1 MAAFVGALSGTPLRT
16 AAAARAPAAVS
27 VRPRRVGPLPARR
40 AARAAL
46 RMAADAGGD
55 ASSGDAGSDAGA
67 GAGATATAP
76 PPPAA
81 AEGETFQFQAEVS
94 RVMKL
99 IINSLYSNKEIFAR
113 ELVSNASDACDKK
126 RFLSLTDGGAAS
138 ETDFFIRVKADG
150 DAKTITIE
158 DNGIGMTKQELIAN
172 LGSIATS
179 GTAKFAEALG
189 ESAKTDDV
197 TLIGQFGVGFYA
209 AFLVADH
216 VTVVSRS
223 ATAASAPTYTWT
235 SDSESSYTITEGDG
249 GMPLEGDSG
258 TRITLH
264 VKSGSMELLENHR
277 LGDLLRRYSE
287 FIAFPIYA
295 WETSTEM
302 VDEPDGEEK
311 NEDGTQKMKKVPTTV
326 SEWAQVNKL
335 KPLWMRRPREVEEE
349 DYNEF
354 YKTLAKDP
362 LAPMAHSHFA
372 VEGDVEFRAVLF
384 TPSMLPYELQQ
395 NMFDEAGRMLKL
407 YVKRV
412 FISDKFE
419 EFVPR
424 WLCFVRG
431 VVDSEDLPLN
441 VSREILQQSRVLR
454 IISKRLVRKCVDMF
468 KEIAGRED
476 STDYTKFWSQF
487 GRYLK
492 AGIIDDSDY
501 AEELAGL
508 TRWYSSAS
516 GEDVTSFAEYVGRM
530 KEGQSEIYYVTG
542 SSKAAAASAPA
553 MEKLRSAGYEV
564 LYLTE
569 AIDEISIQSLSTI
582 KMKLA
587 VDSDAGKAGEEGTLK
602 LVDVAKESF
611 KMPSEADKS
620 DQDKAKDEAAAAELT
635 DVTAYLQT
643 LLTKTVA
650 KVTLSERLTES
661 PSAIVQSDFGVSPT
675 MERYMRENSATG
687 SSDME
692 QYLSTARTLEI
703 NPDHPIVLSLKAK
716 LSADKDG
723 DASTQQLGTLLY
735 DLALLTGGYNLA
747 DTAGFASRVS
757 KLVSVAVG
765 APPPAAAA
773 APKEDPPAAASES
786 KAVDPEVV

>member
-1 MAAFVGALSGTPLRT
+1 MAAFVGALVGTPLRGS
-16 AAAARAPAAVS
+16 AAARAPLAVVS
-27 VRPRRVGPLPARR
+27 RPRGAGVVAPARR
-40 AARAAL
+40 AARPAF
-46 RMAADAGGD
+46 RMAADDAGGD
-55 ASSGDAGSDAGA
+55 AGGAGGDAG
-67 GAGATATAP
+67 GATATAP
-76 PPPAA
+76 PPAA
-81 AEGETFQFQAEVS
+81 AADGETFQFQAEVS

-138 ETDFFIRVKADG
+138 ETDFFIRVKADQ

-189 ESAKTDDV
+189 DTAKNDDV
-197 TLIGQFGVGFYA
+197 SLIGQFGVGFYA
-209 AFLVADH
+209 AFLVADN
-216 VTVVSRS
+216 VSVVSRS
-223 ATAASAPTYTWT
+223 ATAANAPTYTWT
-235 SDSESSYTITEGDG
+235 SDSESSYTIVQGDG
-249 GMPLEGDSG
+249 GVPLEGDSG

-264 VKSGSMELLENHR
+264 IKPGSMELLENHR
-277 LGDLLRRYSE
+277 LGDLLKRYSE
-287 FIAFPIYA
+287 FIAFPIYT

-302 VDEPDGEEK
+302 VEEADGDEK
-311 NEDGTQKMKKVPTTV
+311 NEDGTPKMKKVPNTV
-326 SEWAQVNKL
+326 SKWAQVNKL
-335 KPLWMRRPREVEEE
+335 KPLWMRRPREVEEG

-384 TPSMLPYELQQ
+384 TPAMLPYELQQ

-454 IISKRLVRKCVDMF
+454 IISKRLIRKCVDMF

-476 STDYTKFWSQF
+476 GADYTKFWSQF

-508 TRWYSSAS
+508 TRWYSSKS
-516 GEDVTSFAEYVGRM
+516 GDDVTSFAEYVSRM

-542 SSKAAAASAPA
+542 SSKAAAANAPA

-569 AIDEISIQSLSTI
+569 AIDEIAIQSLSTI
-582 KMKLA
+582 KTKLS

-602 LVDVAKESF
+602 LADVAKESF
-611 KMPSEADKS
+611 KMPADDSKSES
-620 DQDKAKDEAAAAELT
+620 DKAKDEANAAELT
-635 DVTAYLQT
+635 EVTTYLQS
-643 LLTKTVA
+643 LLSKTVS

-687 SSDME
+687 SSDLE

-703 NPDHPIVLSLKAK
+703 NPDHPIVRSLKTK
-716 LSADKDG
+716 LTAAKDG
-723 DASTQQLGTLLY
+723 DASTAQLGTLLY
-735 DLALLTGGYNLA
+735 DLALLTGGYNLS

-757 KLVSVAVG
+757 SLVSSAVG
-765 APPPAAAA
+765 EPAAPAKADAA
-773 APKEDPPAAASES
+773 AEPAAEPET